1 MALVPQLADA
11 VRVPVI
17 AAGGIADG
25 RGIAA
30 ALALGASRVK
40 IGTAYLFCPEASVPP
55 LYRRAL
61 KNLQDDQ
68 TALTNIFT
76 ARAARA
82 KINRIARELG
92 PMDRHAPT
100 FPVASAAL
108 APLRAKS
115 EAAGLD
121 DFTPVWSGQAARLS
135 RELPAGALTTLLAE
149 GALAAYSRLPRIWSA
164 KQQQRT

>member
-1 MALVPQLADA
+1 M
-11 VRVPVI
+11 
-17 AAGGIADG
+17 
-25 RGIAA
+25 
-30 ALALGASRVK
+30 
-40 IGTAYLFCPEASVPP
+40 PP

-76 ARAARA
+76 GRAARA
-82 KINRIARELG
+82 AINRIARELG
-92 PMDRHAPT
+92 PMDKYGST

-115 EAAGLD
+115 EVAGSD

-149 GALAAYSRLPRIWSA
+149 DALAAYSRLPRIWSA
-164 KQQQRT
+164 KQQQRTRSRFQSAS